1 MVDDVRMG
9 FLGTIPVGALYTG
22 ELEVLKKG
30 RGDGQI
36 GTKKHRARM
45 EEFRFLSFVE
55 YHFSGHPRQL
65 WRLVKKGV

>member
-1 MVDDVRMG
+1 MADDVRMG

-36 GTKKHRARM
+36 GTKKYRARLK
-45 EEFRFLSFVE
+45 EFLFLFLVK
-55 YHFSGHPRQL
+55 YHFSGYP
-65 WRLVKKGV
+65 